1 MHLFGVRDSPMANPA
16 NHIDA
21 DQAFGARLLTF
32 NLRQLFARGIG
43 SSAAFAFSWVRQ
55 QLATIRSYLSE
66 IPVPVVVASLVI
78 NMLGLALLIVILQ
91 VYDRVLINEA
101 LGTLFWL
108 LSGLAVVVLAE
119 AALKIMRSHLMFWT
133 AAQNAFQA
141 DASAISKLLNAPNAV
156 VRDDSVSAWIDRLD
170 ALDQVNG
177 FKASNSR
184 LALLDVPFIV
194 IYLAAIYLVA
204 GALVF
209 AIITVVSLLAA
220 YAYFQARALR
230 EILSERGALDR
241 QRFSFLAETFQYISP
256 ITSSAME
263 PQLERRFEQLQ
274 RSAVGTIFRK
284 NLLSNNLTAATSL
297 VTNVVLVVVVT
308 AGALMVIHDGL
319 SVGTLACATMLTSR
333 LIQPIVRGI
342 PALLEIETAQLAEQ
356 RAQVLHELP
365 ADTTT
370 QQAFKPIE
378 TGQIQISNVTL
389 TYTGSSAPAVNIP
402 NLSIRHGQIIGI
414 KGEQSGGKST
424 LLKLLRGELSPTTGT
439 IEIAAQDIL
448 GPRRADVLA
457 RIRYVG
463 PDPEVFQG
471 TLLENIIM
479 HRPGD
484 AIEIGR
490 RAAQLIG
497 LEQAINRLPKGFDT
511 PLGDGSADVL
521 PAGMLQQISIAR
533 ALAGEPQV
541 LLFDEANSRLD
552 MRADAALRAGL
563 DQVRGRMTC
572 ILVSNRPSLLAVADR
587 VFEFQRGQLLEAQAV
602 QGSPSNR
609 PAKS

>member
-1 MHLFGVRDSPMANPA
+1 MANSA
-16 NHIDA
+16 NHTGA
-21 DQAFGARLLTF
+21 DPAWAPRLVAAGAWRRLGADTTATQAYGWAL
-32 NLRQLFARGIG
+32 
-43 SSAAFAFSWVRQ
+43 Q
-55 QLATIRSYLSE
+55 QLATIRSYMNE
-66 IPVPVVVASLVI
+66 IPVPVIIASLVI
-78 NMLGLALLIVILQ
+78 NVLGLALPIVILQ
-91 VYDRVLINEA
+91 VYDRVLVNEA

-108 LSGLAVVVLAE
+108 LTGLTAVVLAE

-133 AAQNAFQA
+133 AAQHAFQA
-141 DASAISKLLNAPNAV
+141 DASTVARLLSAPNAR

-194 IYLAAIYLVA
+194 IYLTAIYLVA
-204 GALVF
+204 GVLVF
-209 AIITVVSLLAA
+209 AIVTVVSLLAT
-220 YAYFQARALR
+220 YAYVQARALR
-230 EILSERGALDR
+230 EILRERGQLDR

-263 PQLERRFEQLQ
+263 PQLERRFERLQ

-284 NLLSNNLTAATSL
+284 NLLANDLTAATSL

-356 RAQVLHELP
+356 RAEVLRTLP
-365 ADTTT
+365 RDSTA
-370 QQAFKPIE
+370 QQGDRPIDSGE
-378 TGQIQISNVTL
+378 IKLTDLTL
-389 TYTGSSAPAVNIP
+389 TYRGSLEPTIDIP
-402 NLSIRHGQIIGI
+402 DLTIGHGQIIGI
-414 KGEQSGGKST
+414 KGGHSGGKST
-424 LLKLLRGELSPTTGT
+424 LLKLLRGELPATTGT
-439 IEIAAQDIL
+439 IKIASQDIL

-457 RIRYVG
+457 KIRYVG
-463 PDPEVFQG
+463 PDPEVFEG

-484 AIEIGR
+484 AIAIGR

-497 LEQAINRLPKGFDT
+497 LEQGVNRLPKGFDT

-563 DQVRGRMTC
+563 QRVRGRMTC
-572 ILVSNRPSLLAVADR
+572 ILVSNRPSLLAIADR
-587 VFEFQRGQLLEAQAV
+587 VFELRQGSMLEAQPLR
-602 QGSPSNR
+602 GSRSDPPRQS
-609 PAKS
+609 